1 MPDTIKIYTDGS
13 CLGNPGKGGYAA
25 VLKHNDKVK
34 EISAGYRLTTN
45 NRMEFLAAIE
55 ALKSLKKRNLK
66 IELYTDSNLL
76 TQTIEKGWL
85 KSWKAKGWRKSDK
98 KAPENLDLMKQL
110 DEVIQGLDLKIIWI
124 KAHNGHPENERCDEL
139 AKEAAYNADLID
151 EEYEKNNPFSQKE
164 ETKANKNSIK
174 SNNKTNFTQV
184 ESKLIIQKDDNEI
197 ILNKSEIKKLIKLL
211 TE

>member
-1 MPDTIKIYTDGS
+1 MPNTIKIYTDGS

-55 ALKSLKKRNLK
+55 ALKSLKKRNMK

-85 KSWKAKGWRKSDK
+85 KSWKSKGWRKADK
-98 KAPENLDLMKQL
+98 KTPENLDLLKQL

-151 EEYEKNNPFSQKE
+151 TEYEKNKPFIEKV
-164 ETKANKNSIK
+164 ETKSPDK
-174 SNNKTNFTQV
+174 SNKKSKTNF
-184 ESKLIIQKDDNEI
+184 ELINNKLIIQKDDKEI
-197 ILNKSEIKKLIKLL
+197 VLTKTEINKLSKLL
-211 TE
+211 TK

>member
-110 DEVIQGLDLKIIWI
+110 DEVIQGLELKIIWI

-151 EEYEKNNPFSQKE
+151 EEYEKNKASIHKE

-174 SNNKTNFTQV
+174 TKTNFTLV
-184 ESKLIIQKDDNEI
+184 ESNLIIQKDDKEI
-197 ILNKSEIKKLIKLL
+197 ILNKSEIKKLIKLV

>member
-55 ALKSLKKRNLK
+55 ALKSLKKHNLK

-124 KAHNGHPENERCDEL
+124 KAHNGHLENERCDEL

-151 EEYEKNNPFSQKE
+151 IEYEKNKPIVQKE
-164 ETKANKNSIK
+164 ETKVSKNSIK
-174 SNNKTNFTQV
+174 TKTNFTLV
-184 ESKLIIQKDDNEI
+184 ESNLIIQKDDKEI